1 MTVRNLQYMFAPRS
15 LAVIGASDQARS
27 LGTVLVRNLVEGGF
41 TGPISFVNPRHRR
54 ILGQPVYA
62 DVGELPE
69 PPDMAVICT
78 PADTV
83 PGIVGRLAER
93 GTRAV
98 VVAGAGFAEVG
109 SDRGRE
115 LQKAMLAAARPHL
128 TRIIGPNC
136 QGILV
141 PGSGL
146 NASLAHIPAEKGRL
160 AFVAQ
165 SGTIVSSMLDWAT
178 SRGIGFSHLVS
189 LGDMADVDF
198 GDMLDYLANDQA
210 THAILLYM
218 ERVTNARKFM
228 SAARAAARSKPVI
241 VVKSGR
247 FGEGERVTS
256 SHARA
261 LAAADAVYD
270 AAFRRAGM
278 LRVDGFVELF
288 EAVELLDVP
297 RRPPGDRMA
306 ILTNSGGMGLLAS
319 DTLMQ
324 HEGHLAELAEET
336 SDGLDAFL
344 PDAWSHG
351 NPVDMIADA
360 TGERY
365 RAALELLYRD
375 PGVDAVLV
383 IHCPSGMAS
392 SEGTAREV
400 LGTLAQKRRTPMV
413 LTSWVGDDAAEG
425 ARSLFRERRIPTFDT
440 PEQAARSLMYMVRYR
455 RNQTMLMETPPS
467 VPEEFVP
474 DQEQADATL
483 RAALDDGREWLT
495 RTEARQLLQ
504 AYGLPVLTTLTAR
517 DPAEAAD
524 LAASMGRPVVL
535 KILSPDIARKSEV
548 DGVALD
554 LGSAAAVRE
563 AAEAMQGRVAEFR
576 PDARLEGFTIE
587 PMVRRMYSHE
597 LLLGAT
603 LDPVFGPVVVFGH
616 GGTAVEVINDKAL
629 AFPPLNMHL
638 AREAMSR
645 TRVWQ
650 LMRTRQGTRR
660 PADLDAVALAWI
672 KLARMVSDLA
682 EIVEVDINPLLAGP
696 DGVLALDARVR
707 VAATRAGTQRLA
719 IRPYPKELEEDVSLP
734 DGRMLFLRPIRPEDE
749 PALHATFA
757 KLTLEEIRL
766 RFFVPFKTLS
776 HVMAARFT
784 QIDYDREMS
793 LVLTHRGVVGRT
805 ELYGIVSINADPDNE
820 RAEYAIIIRRDMS
833 GQGLG
838 RLLMRRIIDYARQRG
853 IREVYG
859 EVLAENSVMLK
870 ICREFGFRR
879 SFVPGDT
886 GVIHVS
892 LEL

>member
-1 MTVRNLQYMFAPRS
+1 MTIRNLEYMFAPRS
-15 LAVIGASDQARS
+15 VAVIGASDQADS
-27 LGTVLVRNLVEGGF
+27 LGTLLVRNLLEAGFGGRL
-41 TGPISFVNPRHRR
+41 SLVNPRRPT
-54 ILGQPVYA
+54 ILGQRAYT
-62 DVGELPE
+62 DVAQLPE
-69 PPDMAVICT
+69 APDLAVICT
-78 PADTV
+78 PAATV
-83 PGIVGRLAER
+83 PGIVGRLAET
-93 GTRAV
+93 GTRAA
-98 VVAGAGFAEVG
+98 VVAGASFAKVG
-109 SDRGRE
+109 GQRGQA
-115 LQKAMLAAARPHL
+115 LQKAMLDAARPHL
-128 TRIIGPNC
+128 MRIIGPNC

-146 NASLAHIPAEKGRL
+146 NASLAHIQGLRGRL

-165 SGTIVSSMLDWAT
+165 SGTIASSMLDWAT

-198 GDMLDYLANDQA
+198 GDMLDYLANDRSTQ
-210 THAILLYM
+210 AILLYI
-218 ERVTNARKFM
+218 ERITHARKFM

-247 FGEGERVTS
+247 FGEP
-256 SHARA
+256 ARPATTHSNA
-261 LAAADAVYD
+261 LAASDAVYD

-324 HEGHLAELAEET
+324 HEGHLAELSPET
-336 SDGLDAFL
+336 MSALDGLL
-344 PDAWSHG
+344 PDGWSRA

-365 RAALELLYRD
+365 RASLELLCEDR
-375 PGVDAVLV
+375 GVDAVLV

-392 SEGTAREV
+392 GEQAAREV
-400 LGTLAQKRRTPMV
+400 LETLREKRRTPMV
-413 LTSWVGDDAAEG
+413 LTSWVGDDAAEQ
-425 ARSLFRERRIPTFDT
+425 ARSLFRERHIPTFDT

-455 RNQTMLMETPPS
+455 RNQTMLMETPAS

-474 DQEQADATL
+474 ELERAGATL
-483 RAALDDGREWLT
+483 REALQEGREWLNQA
-495 RTEARQLLQ
+495 EAKQLLQ
-504 AYGLPVLTTLTAR
+504 AYGLPVVTTRTAGT
-517 DPAEAAD
+517 PEEAAE
-524 LAASMGRPVVL
+524 LSSTMETPVVL
-535 KILSPDIARKSEV
+535 KILSPDITHKSEV

-554 LGSAAAVRE
+554 LAGPGAVRE
-563 AAEAMQGRVAEFR
+563 AAEAMAERVAEFR
-576 PDARLEGFTIE
+576 PDARLDGFTVE
-587 PMVRRMYSHE
+587 PMIRRAYSHE

-616 GGTAVEVINDKAL
+616 GGTAAQVINDKVL

-645 TRVWQ
+645 TRVWN
-650 LMRTRQGTRR
+650 LMRTRQGKRR
-660 PADLDAVALAWI
+660 PVDLDLVALAWI
-672 KLARMVSDLA
+672 RIAQVVSDLPEIA
-682 EIVEVDINPLLAGP
+682 EIDINPLLVGP

-707 VAATRAGTQRLA
+707 VVRTEGGTRRLA
-719 IRPYPKELEEDVSLP
+719 IRPYPKDLEEDVPLP
-734 DGRMLFLRPIRPEDE
+734 DGRVLFLRPIRPEDE

-757 KLTLEEIRL
+757 KLTPEEIRL

-784 QIDYDREMS
+784 QIDYDREMA

-838 RLLMRRIIDYARQRG
+838 RLLMRRIIDYARRRG

-870 ICREFGFRR
+870 ICKEFGFRR
-879 SFVPGDT
+879 SFVPGDA